1 MLHLELEPVGIFF
14 GNTAAK
20 CDLEASPDKRNCVVP
35 FLLSAADALPAERTM
50 SESVTSHSRT
60 FASQSSPEYFLKLLI
75 RSGSAIFISS
85 VCSDISYASSELC
98 KYLCGVCI
106 GLYLGHH
113 LFDVT
118 LLIYDECGADYA
130 HAHLAVQLLFLPY
143 SVCLYSFKLRIG

>member
-1 MLHLELEPVGIFF
+1 MVEMLHLELEPVGIFF

-75 RSGSAIFISS
+75 RSGSAIFIYSILS
-85 VCSDISYASSELC
+85 IFSFHILRMLRYILCRIRALQVSLRRLYRALPWASPFRC
-98 KYLCGVCI
+98 YP
-106 GLYLGHH
+106 
-113 LFDVT
+113 
-118 LLIYDECGADYA
+118 
-130 HAHLAVQLLFLPY
+130 AHL
-143 SVCLYSFKLRIG
+143 